1 MAFAS
6 PWTVAQPAFGFPQFP
21 NLVPALPNF
30 SQAAAPRLYEE
41 LTHRLEIYKQ
51 TLAGQDGMLR
61 SVVKD
66 NLTLAIN
73 RLEIAL
79 LQLYKLAVF
88 IRGGYDERE
97 DDDLQKK
104 VIFDQC
110 SQAFGACQAASQMG
124 LEQLSSIHIK
134 VTSFQTDEIQQLQRD
149 VQRAL
154 DQTRQEMDAIRQRA
168 EQNQHD
174 VEVCARQQQEA
185 ADALQRA
192 EDERENTG
200 REREIGN
207 MFSFFGGFAVGDVV
221 GNMRKI
227 EEGRDRLNNAH
238 EQLMRARNSLMEVM
252 QRQNEANVRRAALEQ
267 IAEQMPALQVKTDG
281 LNKDLAALLGGFT
294 DLKDKATQLLLLI
307 DEMKN
312 RATVTMRQAYKK
324 AMFAEGILNLCRMAL
339 IDGRVCDEVETITL
353 EISGGYSNQTVPES
367 VSKLLTEVG
376 QAARETAQKSITG

>member
-1 MAFAS
+1 M
-6 PWTVAQPAFGFPQFP
+6 
-21 NLVPALPNF
+21 
-30 SQAAAPRLYEE
+30 SQAAAPGLYEE
-41 LTHRLEIYKQ
+41 LTRRLEIYKQ
-51 TLAGQDGMLR
+51 TLAAQDGVLR

-66 NLTLAIN
+66 NLTLAVN

-88 IRGGYDERE
+88 IRGDYDERE
-97 DDDLQKK
+97 DDDLQKNI
-104 VIFDQC
+104 VASRSMADAQC
-110 SQAFGACQAASQMG
+110 SQRQ
-124 LEQLSSIHIK
+124 

-154 DQTRQEMDAIRQRA
+154 DQTKLEMDAIRQQA

-174 VEVCARQQQEA
+174 VEVWTRQKEEA

-192 EDERENTG
+192 QDERENTA
-200 REREIGN
+200 REREIGDI
-207 MFSFFGGFAVGDVV
+207 FLVQFFGGFAMGDVE

-227 EEGRDRLNNAH
+227 EQERSRLNNAQ
-238 EQLMRARNSLMEVM
+238 EQWMKARNSLIEVM
-252 QRQNEANVRRAALEQ
+252 HRQNEVNVRRVALEQ
-267 IAEQMPALQVKTDG
+267 VAQQMPTLQVMTDG

-353 EISGGYSNQTVPES
+353 EISSGYSGQTIPES

-376 QAARETAQKSITG
+376 QAARETTQKSITG